1 MLSRVADSMYW
12 MSRYLER
19 AEHTAR
25 VMDVNFNRML
35 EQKTDDLVAR
45 RALLLNSLNLKDI
58 PPDSFSDDDEFLW
71 ALTFDL
77 ERVPSIHRHL
87 MMSREN
93 ARHIREQISS
103 EMWNNINEL
112 YINLT
117 GDRMKRLWRIEP
129 NSFMLFI
136 KNGSHLFQGVTD
148 STLNHNEGWHF
159 IQVGR
164 AIERTISVASLL
176 DTHMARMK
184 DHWEEGQ
191 DLTPEAYFEWLAL
204 LKSVTAFEAYTKVYQ
219 TEVRPDYVIEFL
231 LFNPEFPHSARFCV
245 EQMVRS
251 LGAIGESANL
261 HKNSKLYRLIGR
273 LQSALSYDEI
283 GEILSSDLHTYLTD
297 INRQAAQIHE
307 AIYET
312 FIAYSVEA
320 TLR

>member
-1 MLSRVADSMYW
+1 MYW

-35 EQKTDDLVAR
+35 EQKSDDVLAR
-45 RALLLNSLNLKDI
+45 RALLLNSLNLDDV
-58 PPDSFSDDDEFLW
+58 PPDSFGDDDDFLW

-77 ERVPSIHRHL
+77 ERVPSILRHVML
-87 MMSREN
+87 AREN
-93 ARHIREQISS
+93 ARQIREQISS

-112 YINLT
+112 YLNIT
-117 GDRMKRLWRIEP
+117 TERMKRLWRIQP
-129 NSFMLFI
+129 NSFMLAI
-136 KNGSHLFQGVTD
+136 KNGAHLFQGVTD
-148 STLNHNEGWHF
+148 STMNHNEGWHF

-164 AIERTISVASLL
+164 SLERALAVASLL
-176 DTHMARMK
+176 DSHMARMK
-184 DHWEEGQ
+184 DEWSEGH

-245 EQMVRS
+245 EQMVQS
-251 LGAIGESANL
+251 LNAIGEATKL
-261 HKNSKLYRLIGR
+261 HKNSKLHRLTGR

-283 GEILSSDLHTYLTD
+283 GEIMASDLHTYLND
-297 INRQAAQIHE
+297 INHQAVQIHQT
-307 AIYET
+307 IYET
-312 FIAYSVEA
+312 FIAYSIEA